1 MTSDTYADA
10 ALFAHKLN
18 IERYQRILLTNLT
31 AQERSFVE
39 RRLAEERAAL
49 EERTDATPSTHLWG
63 RVDE

>member
-1 MTSDTYADA
+1 M
-10 ALFAHKLN
+10 LFAHKLN

-49 EERTDATPSTHLWG
+49 AERTDATPL
-63 RVDE
+63 